1 MELLVKTII
10 GTSITITVTYNATV
24 HDAKLC
30 CATELNRPIDKW
42 RLFYAG
48 KELSQDQSP
57 LSEHSITHGDTLY
70 LLFKTYKN
78 TQGNAKIEKMDTM
91 HNYIYDI
98 QSLPKVYR
106 NLESCTNDQEAD
118 LLVIGYI
125 NRLKTQTNSPNIP
138 QDINR
143 LCKRFYYIDSSI
155 TIVIKYLIGGEES
168 FDNIWPGYTIRILKK
183 IIESYSKTKPVS
195 YRQQKLI
202 HGGMLLRN
210 AKLISD
216 YNIMDGTQIHLIISS
231 VFNELNSDPDSTST
245 DSDLFNPSKLDT
257 NENKTETTAKDQ
269 AYPLGILPEK
279 ESLFTLKIA
288 WNGKYIKDIRQTV
301 FQNIKKEYK
310 GNIDFEADQLILRHS
325 FCEELDVEKRLLEYF
340 QIQRGDTIWILKKN
354 AINDFETDEQKIDY
368 FLREVESHTHTFKNK
383 KLDVNKTRAE
393 DILNFKIKPEHIPII
408 KKSKLI
414 GDTKLLEMLVVKW
427 GLYELKT
434 LLTLYTHRFVD
445 ATWSDKKETLFF
457 QYVGIK
463 YDPILI
469 VDEMKNIKY
478 KFVELDVDNKEKNEF
493 FCKYDDIICV
503 KKRAQYKVYFREN
516 GSNQF
521 RLLQTEQEEVLD
533 RCYCNYLHD
542 HLEIND
548 KYEIIFKFYR
558 EDTDVDID
566 IMEEILAATYQIK
579 CPNDNNKG
587 KIVVFGYL
595 RYIQEMFFDNYNSSY
610 FNIPKG
616 IYLICLSMVDDHFI
630 ENNMCKFDDINDFK
644 IPIHGH
650 RKCIMPTFELYALP
664 KGYDTQILIKTF
676 PLDDKMVNI
685 HYEFLSVIGRG
696 GFGKVMQ
703 VRRKDNNNDKI
714 YALKIVNKTD
724 SIRKRQVE
732 HSKTER
738 KIYTQSNHPFIMKCH
753 NIFETKAKLYFVLD
767 FAIGGDL
774 FFHIKLKTRFNEDI
788 TRVWCA
794 EVALALGH
802 LHALGVALRTI
813 KPEDIVLDVDGH
825 VQLTDFGLSKYL
837 KPNTKAHTFCGTPE
851 YLAPEVV
858 TTNGHDKNVDW
869 WTLGLLLYELT
880 VGIPPFY
887 DENVSEMY
895 RKIRE
900 APLIFPVLSGAVHL
914 SNEIKDLICKLLQR
928 DPKKRLGAVND
939 IDDIKKQPFF
949 ESIDWNKLYR
959 KEISSGYKPYV
970 MGQQDTSNF
979 DSVFLLE
986 PVINTPKAAPMNAEN
1001 LFDPWFASNMQK
1013 LQL

>member
-1 MELLVKTII
+1 MVNNTYVLMESALGFSLFRVIEAEVI
-10 GTSITITVTYNATV
+10 SI
-24 HDAKLC
+24 DA
-30 CATELNRPIDKW
+30 
-42 RLFYAG
+42 
-48 KELSQDQSP
+48 LSKSM
-57 LSEHSITHGDTLY
+57 SKFNT
-70 LLFKTYKN
+70 FKN
-78 TQGNAKIEKMDTM
+78 M
-91 HNYIYDI
+91 
-98 QSLPKVYR
+98 V
-106 NLESCTNDQEAD
+106 NLESFQPFTDQEDA
-118 LLVIGYI
+118 LLSMNKISEGLLSETLLLF
-125 NRLKTQTNSPNIP
+125 LK
-138 QDINR
+138 
-143 LCKRFYYIDSSI
+143 SSI
-155 TIVIKYLIGGEES
+155 PTLSSTK
-168 FDNIWPGYTIRILKK
+168 DLKK
-183 IIESYSKTKPVS
+183 SGNTIC
-195 YRQQKLI
+195 
-202 HGGMLLRN
+202 
-210 AKLISD
+210 
-216 YNIMDGTQIHLIISS
+216 
-231 VFNELNSDPDSTST
+231 
-245 DSDLFNPSKLDT
+245 
-257 NENKTETTAKDQ
+257 
-269 AYPLGILPEK
+269 LGI
-279 ESLFTLKIA
+279 
-288 WNGKYIKDIRQTV
+288 
-301 FQNIKKEYK
+301 
-310 GNIDFEADQLILRHS
+310 ADANL
-325 FCEELDVEKRLLEYF
+325 
-340 QIQRGDTIWILKKN
+340 GN
-354 AINDFETDEQKIDY
+354 AILDNFSKA
-368 FLREVESHTHTFKNK
+368 KKK
-383 KLDVNKTRAE
+383 KLFSCR
-393 DILNFKIKPEHIPII
+393 
-408 KKSKLI
+408 
-414 GDTKLLEMLVVKW
+414 
-427 GLYELKT
+427 
-434 LLTLYTHRFVD
+434 
-445 ATWSDKKETLFF
+445 
-457 QYVGIK
+457 
-463 YDPILI
+463 
-469 VDEMKNIKY
+469 
-478 KFVELDVDNKEKNEF
+478 
-493 FCKYDDIICV
+493 CDDIILEIIRGC
-503 KKRAQYKVYFREN
+503 RQHLGLFIAAQESTNNFDISNIEHSYIALGHSYSRSKIKYNVNRVDNMIIQAICILDQIDKDINTYCMRCKEWYGWHFPEMTKIINDNIHYCRIINLIGFRNNCNSCDLSEIIDSDTEIQLKN
-516 GSNQF
+516 MSKISMGSDITQSDLNNITSLSTQVLELTEYRNELYNYLRNRMIAIAPNLTLMVGELVGA
-521 RLLQTEQEEVLD
+521 RLLSHAGSL
-533 RCYCNYLHD
+533 
-542 HLEIND
+542 INLA
-548 KYEIIFKFYR
+548 KYPASTIQILGAEKALFRALKTKSDTPKYGLIYHASFVNAATQINKAKIARTLACKTSLSARVDAFSHSNNNNNQQDDIATQLWHKMEKRINFVEGHKVHVKNKILAGNIFKKH
-558 EDTDVDID
+558 
-566 IMEEILAATYQIK
+566 Q
-579 CPNDNNKG
+579 
-587 KIVVFGYL
+587 FGDDGN
-595 RYIQEMFFDNYNSSY
+595 INTNYDE
-610 FNIPKG
+610 KQ
-616 IYLICLSMVDDHFI
+616 
-630 ENNMCKFDDINDFK
+630 DFK
-644 IPIHGH
+644 IGQ
-650 RKCIMPTFELYALP
+650 K
-664 KGYDTQILIKTF
+664 
-676 PLDDKMVNI
+676 
-685 HYEFLSVIGRG
+685 
-696 GFGKVMQ
+696 
-703 VRRKDNNNDKI
+703 RKDNNNNKI